1 MAPEM
6 DDQTQSFDA
15 QQMVEDIKEGEQKA
29 PSVDVDADYE
39 AAKAFSV
46 SEIDA
51 TEEGAAAAEA
61 ATSNQFEVSTPQA
74 TETEAQ
80 PTGDPSDYLEM
91 AKEVNPNLSN

>member
-15 QQMVEDIKEGEQKA
+15 QQMVEEIQEGEQKA
-29 PSVDVDADYE
+29 PSVDLDADYE

-51 TEEGAAAAEA
+51 TEEGAKAAEA
-61 ATSNQFEVSTPQA
+61 ATSSQFEVSRPQS
-74 TETEAQ
+74 EPTEAQ
-80 PTGDPSDYLEM
+80 PTGNPDDYLEM
-91 AKEVNPNLSN
+91 AKEVNPNL

>member
-29 PSVDVDADYE
+29 SSVDVDADYE

-51 TEEGAAAAEA
+51 TEEGAKAAEA
-61 ATSNQFEVSTPQA
+61 ATSSQFELSQPQSSSTESSA
-74 TETEAQ
+74 
-80 PTGDPSDYLEM
+80 TGDPIDYVEM
-91 AKEVNPNLSN
+91 AKEVNPNL